1 MYIWIIFF
9 HQSHKICKVHLI
21 ELTRTKK
28 EKQKMS
34 TRDNNNNN
42 GDKKPKSPSSN
53 LRLRVVIV
61 ARKADALILCGTSF
75 DPSLSQGNS
84 LSLQAHATRL
94 VHAIVTSGNSTRGSL
109 DDGDEHFCYCVK
121 GGIVVVCALIGRDT
135 DTQALAYCS
144 SVAAEFVGTYG
155 AYVANYT
162 RDYEV
167 SAFNDRLRT
176 IADREDG
183 FNRLTSEIEAVH
195 DAVADNVR
203 QIMIRGD
210 KINEIGNIA
219 EDLRDNAD
227 KYRMVSKKVNVQAL
241 WMQYKP
247 VVIVVGVALL
257 IIIIRILLG

>member
-1 MYIWIIFF
+1 MVVGNN
-9 HQSHKICKVHLI
+9 SGNGGDRKP
-21 ELTRTKK
+21 RT
-28 EKQKMS
+28 S
-34 TRDNNNNN
+34 
-42 GDKKPKSPSSN
+42 SSN
-53 LRLRVVIV
+53 LRLRVAIV

-75 DPSLSQGNS
+75 DPALSQGSS

-94 VHAIVTSGNSTRGSL
+94 VHAIVASGNSSRGAL
-109 DDGDEHFCYCVK
+109 DDGEEHFCYCIK
-121 GGIVVVCALIGRDT
+121 GGIVVICALIGRDT
-135 DTQALAYCS
+135 DAQALAYCG
-144 SVAAEFVGTYG
+144 SVAAEFLGTYG
-155 AYVANYT
+155 AFIANYT

-183 FNRLTSEIEAVH
+183 FMRLTSEIEAVH

-227 KYRMVSKKVNVQAL
+227 KYRTVSKKVSVQAL
-241 WMQYKP
+241 WIQYKP
-247 VVIVVGVALL
+247 AVIVAGVALL
-257 IIIIRILLG
+257 VIIIRILLG